1 MVLFCDGLYTG
12 DDDRA
17 ETQSDRAER
26 LTREVLYDNV
36 LALYQGHTEARKKKV
51 ADREKAKHEEEQLQ
65 IAGKSSRDA
74 AMGRMAEHMHFSD
87 VSDADVDSGE
97 NVKQKRARERR
108 ETRRMTNAVQ
118 KSRMMQNAFE
128 PLCKVMR
135 QSNKQNAR
143 AARQELKFRK
153 KQARIDTKLTGI
165 MCMIMGKD
173 SLSAGT
179 KQALCDLTKS
189 DDDESDSSSESSE
202 S

>member
-1 MVLFCDGLYTG
+1 MSWRCTKD
-12 DDDRA
+12 
-17 ETQSDRAER
+17 TQKPEK
-26 LTREVLYDNV
+26 E
-36 LALYQGHTEARKKKV
+36 KV
-51 ADREKAKHEEEQLQ
+51 DDREKAKHEEEQLQ

-135 QSNKQNAR
+135 QSNRQNAR